1 MTETLGAKMV
11 KPEVYKRAGIIIL
24 LNIQYKYNG
33 VVMNQRTYGFAAG
46 TVLIIVSILFFV
58 SPFLLNYD
66 AFIPLLLALVSF
78 ILGVGFFFMG
88 YSQNS
93 HKT

>member
-1 MTETLGAKMV
+1 VRGNIPK
-11 KPEVYKRAGIIIL
+11 VYKRAGIRIL
-24 LNIQYKYNG
+24 LNIQDKFNG
-33 VVMNQRTYGFAAG
+33 VIMNQRTYGFAAG
-46 TVLIIVSILFFV
+46 TVLIIASILFFV
-58 SPFLLNYD
+58 FPFLLNYD
-66 AFIPLLLALVSF
+66 AFIPFLFALVSF